1 MTWIKKYITMSRSFG
16 LNPKLE
22 LDSKIENK
30 EKYYKIQNKFRNK
43 LILYWYIQIEYR
55 ARE

>member
-43 LILYWYIQIEYR
+43 
-55 ARE
+55 

>member
-1 MTWIKKYITMSRSFG
+1 
-16 LNPKLE
+16 LE

>member
-1 MTWIKKYITMSRSFG
+1 MSRSFG

-30 EKYYKIQNKFRNK
+30 EKYYKIQNIGIFKLSIEPENK
-43 LILYWYIQIEYR
+43 PAIKSGNLNWN
-55 ARE
+55 